1 MNHHIFLYHIQCIAL
16 HNLYLYLMRTECALF
31 CHPCASVSR
40 PVQQKIG
47 SHLRPRGSVF
57 PRPFPRADGVT
68 TSTVRLL
75 FTPLRGLEVKLGVTV
90 KKTDPNCISSNYSS
104 RTTGEYG
111 VAVVFPLRV
120 VQVGDVSCVNNC

>member
-90 KKTDPNCISSNYSS
+90 KKKNRPKLHLVQLFVPHNRRIWRRRRLPSPC
-104 RTTGEYG
+104 RAGRRRE
-111 VAVVFPLRV
+111 LRK
-120 VQVGDVSCVNNC
+120 